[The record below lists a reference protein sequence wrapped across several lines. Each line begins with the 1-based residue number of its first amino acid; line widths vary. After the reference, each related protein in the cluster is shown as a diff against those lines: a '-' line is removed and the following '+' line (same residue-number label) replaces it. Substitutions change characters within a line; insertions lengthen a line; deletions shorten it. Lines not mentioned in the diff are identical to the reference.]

1 MYENSKFIVQTNTD
15 QGKPDPDTR
24 RDVAYAKM
32 SELLKYKQVT
42 RQKVWNILSEP
53 PNKNKLTLFT
63 VLLDT
68 SNNSVVATVWD

>member
-15 QGKPDPDTR
+15 HGKPDPDTR

-42 RQKVWNILSEP
+42 RQKVLNILSEP
-53 PNKNKLTLFT
+53 PNKNKLTLLT